1 MDWLQAIEDYSMS
14 VKISNFLF
22 SFALVIS
29 SEFCQSPQIIEDN
42 SNQNNHNSE
51 LIETLPPSDYS
62 TKEEIDLPVIITP
75 LLPQLNQENLSNFK
89 TFLAER
95 SQSWFALAGL
105 DKMNPP
111 PRFSPELQSYRE
123 RWSNVNP
130 RSAPFLGLWHDGDYP
145 NYYLSIFPSNIDG
158 KMCILEFRAE
168 WSLLILNEETGQY
181 NKDMISPQILSFSL
195 GEEQSGQLQSSQI
208 STSLEVISTQ
218 DFSLSETYGVELIAV
233 LDEQNNSYVLA
244 STSPPILPPDLPDS
258 VTEKVNQALSDYG
271 CITDELY

>member
-1 MDWLQAIEDYSMS
+1 
-14 VKISNFLF
+14 
-22 SFALVIS
+22 
-29 SEFCQSPQIIEDN
+29 
-42 SNQNNHNSE
+42 
-51 LIETLPPSDYS
+51 
-62 TKEEIDLPVIITP
+62 
-75 LLPQLNQENLSNFK
+75 
-89 TFLAER
+89 
-95 SQSWFALAGL
+95 
-105 DKMNPP
+105 
-111 PRFSPELQSYRE
+111 
-123 RWSNVNP
+123 
-130 RSAPFLGLWHDGDYP
+130 
-145 NYYLSIFPSNIDG
+145 LSIFPSNIDG